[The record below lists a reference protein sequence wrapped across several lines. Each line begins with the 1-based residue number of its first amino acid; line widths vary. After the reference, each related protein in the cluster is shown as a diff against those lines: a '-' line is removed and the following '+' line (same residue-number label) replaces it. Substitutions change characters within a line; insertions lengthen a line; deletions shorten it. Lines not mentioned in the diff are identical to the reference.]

1 MIWFWIFIAG
11 LITFFTRYSMIAFI
25 NPDIL
30 SKNTKKILTYVP
42 SAVFPAI
49 IFPAVFLNS
58 KGYLVSIDNPQ
69 IWAFLIALIIGYFFK
84 NILLTIFSGLL
95 SFWLFIF
102 WLS

>member
-25 NPDIL
+25 NPDVL

-69 IWAFLIALIIGYFFK
+69 I
-84 NILLTIFSGLL
+84 
-95 SFWLFIF
+95 
-102 WLS
+102 

>member
-1 MIWFWIFIAG
+1 
-11 LITFFTRYSMIAFI
+11 MIAFI
-25 NPDIL
+25 DPNVL
-30 SKNTKKILTYVP
+30 SKNTKKVLTYVP

-49 IFPAVFLNS
+49 IFPAVFFNS

-69 IWAFLIALIIGYFFK
+69 IWAFMIAVVIGYFFK
-84 NILLTIFSGLL
+84 NILLTIISGLS

>member
-30 SKNTKKILTYVP
+30 SKNTKKVLTYVP

-58 KGYLVSIDNPQ
+58 KGYLASIENPQ
-69 IWAFLIALIIGYFFK
+69 IWAFMIAVVIGYFFK
-84 NILLTIFSGLL
+84 NILLTIISGLL

>member
-49 IFPAVFLNS
+49 IFPAVFINS

-84 NILLTIFSGLL
+84 NILLTIISGLL

>member
-25 NPDIL
+25 NPDVL

-49 IFPAVFLNS
+49 IFPAVFINS

-84 NILLTIFSGLL
+84 NILLTIISGLL

>member
-49 IFPAVFLNS
+49 IFPAVFINS
-58 KGYLVSIDNPQ
+58 KGYLVSINNPQ

-84 NILLTIFSGLL
+84 NILLTIISGLL

>member
-1 MIWFWIFIAG
+1 MIWTLMIIAG
-11 LITFFTRYSMIAFI
+11 IITFLMRYSLIAI
-25 NPDIL
+25 IKPESL
-30 SKNTKKILTYVP
+30 SVTTKKVLTYVP

-58 KGYLVSIDNPQ
+58 KGLLVSIENPQ
-69 IWAFLIALIIGYFFK
+69 IWAFMIALIIGFFFK
-84 NILLTIFSGLL
+84 NILLTIISGLL

>member
-25 NPDIL
+25 DPGIL
-30 SKNTKKILTYVP
+30 SKNTKKVLTYVP

-58 KGYLVSIDNPQ
+58 KGLLVSFENPQ
-69 IWAFLIALIIGYFFK
+69 ILAFLIALLIGYVFK
-84 NILLTIFSGLL
+84 NILLTILSGLL

>member
-1 MIWFWIFIAG
+1 
-11 LITFFTRYSMIAFI
+11 MIAFI
-25 NPDIL
+25 NPDVL

-58 KGYLVSIDNPQ
+58 KGYLISIENPQ
-69 IWAFLIALIIGYFFK
+69 IWAFMIALIIGYFFK
-84 NILLTIFSGLL
+84 NILLTIISGLF

>member
-1 MIWFWIFIAG
+1 MIWLWIFIAG

-25 NPDIL
+25 NPDVL

-49 IFPAVFLNS
+49 IFPAVFFNS

-69 IWAFLIALIIGYFFK
+69 IWAFLIALLIGYFFK
-84 NILLTIFSGLL
+84 NILLTIISGLL
-95 SFWLFIF
+95 SFWFFIF

>member
-11 LITFFTRYSMIAFI
+11 LITFFTRYSMITFI
-25 NPDIL
+25 DPNVL
-30 SKNTKKILTYVP
+30 SKNTKKVLTYVP

-49 IFPAVFLNS
+49 IFPAVFFNS
-58 KGYLVSIDNPQ
+58 KRYLVSIDNPQ

-84 NILLTIFSGLL
+84 NILLTIISGLL

>member
-11 LITFFTRYSMIAFI
+11 LITFFKRYFMIAFI
-25 NPDIL
+25 DSSIL
-30 SKNTKKILTYVP
+30 NKNTKKVLNYVP
-42 SAVFPAI
+42 SSVFSAI

-58 KGYLVSIDNPQ
+58 KGLLVSIENPQ
-69 IWAFLIALIIGYFFK
+69 IWAFMIALIIGFFFK
-84 NILLTIFSGLL
+84 NILLTIISGLL

>member
-1 MIWFWIFIAG
+1 
-11 LITFFTRYSMIAFI
+11 MIAFI
-25 NPDIL
+25 DPNVL
-30 SKNTKKILTYVP
+30 SKNTKKALTYVP

-84 NILLTIFSGLL
+84 NILLTIISGLL

>member
-11 LITFFTRYSMIAFI
+11 LITFFTRYSMITFI

-30 SKNTKKILTYVP
+30 SKNTKKVLTYVP

-58 KGYLVSIDNPQ
+58 KGLLVSVENPQ
-69 IWAFLIALIIGYFFK
+69 IWAFMIAVVIGYFFK
-84 NILLTIFSGLL
+84 NILLTIFSGLF

>member
-1 MIWFWIFIAG
+1 MIWFCIFIAG

-25 NPDIL
+25 NPNVL
-30 SKNTKKILTYVP
+30 SKNTKKVLTYVP

-58 KGYLVSIDNPQ
+58 KGYLVSIENPQ
-69 IWAFLIALIIGYFFK
+69 IWAFMIAVVIGYFFK
-84 NILLTIFSGLL
+84 NILLTIISGLF

>member
-30 SKNTKKILTYVP
+30 SKNTKKVLTYVP

-58 KGYLVSIDNPQ
+58 KGYPVSIENPQ
-69 IWAFLIALIIGYFFK
+69 IWAFMIAVVIGYFFK
-84 NILLTIFSGLL
+84 NIFLTIISGLF